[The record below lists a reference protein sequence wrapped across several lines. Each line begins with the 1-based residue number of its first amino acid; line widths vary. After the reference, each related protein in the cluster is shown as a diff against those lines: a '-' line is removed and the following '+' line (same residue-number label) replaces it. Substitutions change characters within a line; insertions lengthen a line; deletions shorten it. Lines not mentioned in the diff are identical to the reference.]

1 MGLSLVM
8 GRKSG
13 SRPRDGVGQPGRLT
27 KNPGNRK
34 IPERNWGPER
44 VVRRRPSAMLRRVR
58 IPGRL

>member
-1 MGLSLVM
+1 MEQYSPWVCMVKDRGLTSSNMLGCSLVM

-34 IPERNWGPER
+34 MQERN
-44 VVRRRPSAMLRRVR
+44 
-58 IPGRL
+58 